1 MPNFQRKYE
10 TLCERV
16 LPDRGHVIRAKE
28 VDFVACLGD
37 LIVDKTH
44 EPAHAAGTSTG
55 NLMRYEDPHVRLIV
69 TRKHSV
75 FGKAISQSACSG
87 AVRVDRKGRR

>member
-1 MPNFQRKYE
+1 MPYFQGKYE

-28 VDFVACLGD
+28 VHFVACLGD
-37 LIVDKTH
+37 LIVNESHDA
-44 EPAHAAGTSTG
+44 AHAAGTSTG
-55 NLMRYEDPHVRLIV
+55 NLMSYEDPHVRLIV
-69 TRKHSV
+69 TRKRSV
-75 FGKAISQSACSG
+75 LGKAISQSACSG